1 MFISLFE
8 YTAALKKCKR
18 PVLDRLNQLF
28 LQRKLHS
35 SYGLDPVKTG
45 YRTVNILK
53 TGKSL
58 PAEQNV
64 ELIISNYQNYQ
75 LNQNIKSCCSNFK
88 LKPENLFTIQFLCE
102 TGRYIHKCGYIC
114 NGNKYLRPYTIQWIH
129 KLTAEKDSVNSLWT
143 TKWLLNFCA
152 ILLPF
157 GKHSDIKT

>member
-8 YTAALKKCKR
+8 YIAALKKCKR

-35 SYGLDPVKTG
+35 SHGLDPVKTG

-58 PAEQNV
+58 LADQNV

-75 LNQNIKSCCSNFK
+75 LNKNIKSCCSSFK

-114 NGNKYLRPYTIQWIH
+114 NGNKYLRPYTIQ
-129 KLTAEKDSVNSLWT
+129 
-143 TKWLLNFCA
+143 
-152 ILLPF
+152 
-157 GKHSDIKT
+157 